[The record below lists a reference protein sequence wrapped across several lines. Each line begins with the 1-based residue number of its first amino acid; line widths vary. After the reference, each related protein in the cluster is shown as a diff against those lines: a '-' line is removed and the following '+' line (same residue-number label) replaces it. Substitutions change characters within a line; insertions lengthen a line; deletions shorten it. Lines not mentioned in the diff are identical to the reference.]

1 MKRTPAIQ
9 KQFEV
14 APVKMNGGRYGI
26 AVDAD
31 DRQVR
36 DALQSALRAVM
47 ADGTYKRIL
56 AKWNLQSLALRTAT
70 VNGRP

>member
-1 MKRTPAIQ
+1 
-9 KQFEV
+9 
-14 APVKMNGGRYGI
+14 MNGGRYGI
-26 AVDAD
+26 AVDKD